1 MLQARS
7 GKDPGMREDRGLRL
21 AARLLLATL
30 AVAAGGCAGVV
41 APGTRTAVDA
51 SLSEL
56 NEARNRQAI
65 EQILRSDEVLR
76 ATRGLTRAVIDEAL
90 SGGGPGSDARLAA
103 LSGAFARDIAP
114 ALGRTVDDVVLPR
127 VQSAVASAVRTA
139 LDQALGDENRQRIG
153 KFTADVAHRTVASV
167 APQIESSISHGI
179 TSAVERILQHDL
191 SPAIGKALDD
201 NTAAL
206 ARTTRAMTVAA
217 LDGVNDAMAGPFG
230 DMFRKERQATIAQVQ
245 AAEAQQQR
253 ALAGE
258 IEKQVAD
265 SRRWFETLIAL
276 FVVVGAA
283 LLGVGVLLWRV
294 LAAHR
299 ELLRRTP
306 GNA

>member
-1 MLQARS
+1 
-7 GKDPGMREDRGLRL
+7 MREDRGFRC
-21 AARLLLATL
+21 AAQLLLAAL

-41 APGTRTAVDA
+41 
-51 SLSEL
+51 
-56 NEARNRQAI
+56 
-65 EQILRSDEVLR
+65 
-76 ATRGLTRAVIDEAL
+76 
-90 SGGGPGSDARLAA
+90 
-103 LSGAFARDIAP
+103 
-114 ALGRTVDDVVLPR
+114 
-127 VQSAVASAVRTA
+127 RTA
-139 LDQALGDENRQRIG
+139 LDQTLSDENRQRVG

-167 APQIESSISHGI
+167 APQIEASIAHGI
-179 TSAVERILQHDL
+179 TSAVERILQRDL

-206 ARTTRAMTVAA
+206 ARTTRALA
-217 LDGVNDAMAGPFG
+217 GVTDAMVGPFG
-230 DMFRKERQATIAQVQ
+230 DMFRKERQATLAQVQ

-253 ALAGE
+253 ALADE

-265 SRRWFETLIAL
+265 SRRWFETLIVL

-283 LLGVGVLLWRV
+283 MPGIGVLLWRL